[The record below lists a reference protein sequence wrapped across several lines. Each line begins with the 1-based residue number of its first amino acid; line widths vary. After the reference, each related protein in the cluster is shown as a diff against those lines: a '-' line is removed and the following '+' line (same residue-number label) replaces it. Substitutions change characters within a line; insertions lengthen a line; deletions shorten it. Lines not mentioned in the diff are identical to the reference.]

1 VTTEVRTQALLAGV
15 QATFGQG
22 RFFVIKAAP
31 SGGLTLVAERLGSG
45 GTVRNFV
52 NMPAGAS
59 FIADPG
65 DGWTYL
71 RVTSAVD
78 QSVEICV
85 GDDQVAFA
93 NAVSVTGTA
102 SVSVQPSSTVT
113 TPADASIASAG
124 VANIAANTSRK
135 RIWVGSLSSNSPV
148 SLNLRVHV
156 SGAGA
161 AKGFEL
167 QPGTYEKFETTAAIT
182 IFNGDANA
190 QSYWVF
196 EES

>member
-1 VTTEVRTQALLAGV
+1 VTTEVRTQSLLAGV

-22 RFFVIKAAP
+22 RFFVIKSAP
-31 SGGLTLVAERLGSG
+31 SGGLTLVAEKLGSG
-45 GTVRNFV
+45 GSVRNFV

-78 QSVEICV
+78 QAVEICV

-102 SVSVQPSSTVT
+102 SVSVQPSSTLS
-113 TPADASIASAG
+113 TPADATILTGASAT
-124 VANIAANTSRK
+124 IAANTSRK
-135 RIWVGSLSSNSPV
+135 RIWIGSLSSNTPATV
-148 SLNLRVHV
+148 NLRVCV
-156 SGAGA
+156 TPGA

-182 IFNGDANA
+182 IYNGDANS
-190 QSYWVF
+190 QLYWVF